1 MAQTRPETQAIVPS
15 KPTTTSRPKSV
26 TQIMIDEAV
35 ADGLRP
41 ASLTLGIIF
50 TFLAVLHFFTAQG
63 SYAPALVAG
72 ITAAL
77 VFALYV
83 ILGRHRFS
91 PTMAHWLA
99 ASIAGLA
106 IFNNLLRLYLLGDPT
121 QTMTVLVVVVVAL
134 GLFFFS
140 RLSLMIIL
148 AGTWI
153 GWFGIAIVQGQLRMW
168 LPHGVALAMATAVA
182 ILIFHLR
189 LRTMHRYEELR
200 VESERR
206 RQESQYRVGQLETSL
221 AVGQSITTILD
232 LDLLLAR
239 VVELIHER
247 YGHYYVGIYLI
258 DDEGQQVQ
266 EKASAGQMSRPLM
279 PGGLAL
285 QVGEEG
291 LIGWAAANGR
301 PARVD
306 DVTQDSR
313 YMQVAVLSE
322 TKSELALPLCVSD
335 NLLGVLDLQSK
346 YLAAFPESDMP
357 FLQLLAD
364 QVAIAIYNASLFAR
378 EKTARRVA
386 EMLHHTG
393 HLLSSTL
400 DWSEVLDLIL
410 EQLADIVP
418 YDRGSMLIPKDLE
431 LEFVAF
437 RGYPGDFSPGEAR
450 ISIQEDTDE
459 IYREIYQTK
468 RPLCIPDVL
477 KRADWQQVPT
487 LPQARSWLGVPLI
500 HSDKVVGMLS
510 LTRETPT
517 PFNNTEVDLAAAF
530 ASQAAVALQNASVYA
545 QMAKFNQM
553 LEYEVRSRTSAI
565 QIAHEQLARLNDTKS
580 DFINVVSHELR
591 TPLTLVRGYSQMLLT
606 DKNLPKNDFLM
617 QLAHGIHGGAIRMG
631 EIVNSMLDVLKI
643 DTQALELY
651 AEPVSIAPMLQMVL
665 IQFKESL
672 AERNLT
678 LQVEDLNSIPAI
690 EGDFEA
696 LQKVFYHLIINAIKY
711 TPNGGKITIYG
722 RVLVDSGIDLPREGI
737 EIIVQDTGIGIDPH
751 SHDLIFTKFY
761 QTGKVALHS
770 SGKTAFKAGGPGLG
784 LAIARGIVEAHRGKL
799 WVESAGYD
807 EITLP
812 GSAFH
817 VVLPLRQR

>member
-1 MAQTRPETQAIVPS
+1 MAHTRPETQAILPPG
-15 KPTTTSRPKSV
+15 PTNSNGQRSV
-26 TQIMIDEAV
+26 AQIMIDEAV

-41 ASLTLGIIF
+41 ASLTLTVIF
-50 TFLAVLHFFTAQG
+50 TFLALLHLFSVPN
-63 SYAPALVAG
+63 SYAPAIVAG
-72 ITAAL
+72 VTAVL
-77 VFALYV
+77 VFSLYI
-83 ILGRHRFS
+83 ILGRRRFS
-91 PTMAHWLA
+91 PTMAHWLTA
-99 ASIAGLA
+99 IIASLA
-106 IFNNLLRLYLLGDPT
+106 IFNNLLRLHLLSDPT
-121 QTMTVLVVVVVAL
+121 QTTTILVVVVVAL

-140 RLSLMIIL
+140 HLSLLIIL

-153 GWFGIAIVQGQLRMW
+153 GWLGVATAQGTLSTW
-168 LPHGVALAMATAVA
+168 LPHGVALMMATAVA
-182 ILIFHLR
+182 LLIFNLR
-189 LRTMHRYEELR
+189 LRTMHRYAKLR
-200 VESERR
+200 EESERR
-206 RQESQYRVGQLETSL
+206 RQESHYRAGQLETSL
-221 AVGQSITTILD
+221 AVGQSINTILD
-232 LDLLLAR
+232 LDVLLAR

-258 DDEGQQVQ
+258 DDDGQHVQ
-266 EKASAGQMSRPLM
+266 EEASAGKMGRPLL

-285 QVGEEG
+285 KVGEEG
-291 LIGWAAANGR
+291 LIGWVAANGQ

-306 DVTQDSR
+306 NVAQDER
-313 YMQVAVLSE
+313 YMQVAVLSD
-322 TKSELALPLCVSD
+322 TQSELALPLCVGD

-393 HLLSSTL
+393 HLLNSTL

-410 EQLADIVP
+410 QQLADIVP
-418 YDRGSMLIPKDLE
+418 YDRGSMLIPKETE

-437 RGYPGDFSPGEAR
+437 RGYPDDFQPGEAR
-450 ISIQEDTDE
+450 ISIEEDTDE
-459 IYREIYQTK
+459 IYREMYRTK

-477 KRADWQQVPT
+477 QRADWQQMPN

-500 HSDKVVGMLS
+500 HSDEVVGMLS
-510 LTRETPT
+510 LTREKPT
-517 PFNNTEVDLAAAF
+517 PYNDGEIELATAF

-545 QMAKFNQM
+545 QLAKFNQM

-565 QIAHEQLARLNDTKS
+565 QEAHEQLARLNDTKS

-606 DKNLPKNDFLM
+606 DKNLPENDFLL
-617 QLAHGIHGGAIRMG
+617 QLVHGIHGGAIRMG

-665 IQFKESL
+665 IQFEESL
-672 AERNLT
+672 AERDLT
-678 LQVEDLNSIPAI
+678 LTVEDLSGIPAI

-696 LQKVFYHLIINAIKY
+696 LQKVFYHLIVNAIKY

-722 RVLVDSGIDLPREGI
+722 RILVDSHIDLPREGV
-737 EIIVQDTGIGIDPH
+737 EIVVQDTGIGIDPH

-784 LAIARGIVEAHRGKL
+784 LAIARGIIEAHRGKL
-799 WVESAGYD
+799 WVESSGYD
-807 EITLP
+807 EVGLP

-817 VVLPLRQR
+817 VALPLRQR